1 MQNVCAAIGSIDE
14 PMERGS
20 IDESKQRIDF
30 GDPGVLEPH
39 AHIRQ
44 LELAVGFVG
53 KAYVG
58 HKVPTRAKP
67 TIVYC
72 ALFASLERQIRIWV
86 GADDDAARVFQM
98 EHEEP
103 TDEIAIV
110 S

>member
-14 PMERGS
+14 PP
-20 IDESKQRIDF
+20 QRIDL

-39 AHIRQ
+39 TKIRQ
-44 LELAVGFVG
+44 LELALGFVG

-58 HKVPTRAKP
+58 YKVPSDAKP
-67 TIVYC
+67 IVSC
-72 ALFASLERQIRIWV
+72 AVFASLERQIRIWV
-86 GADDDAARVFQM
+86 CKDDDAARVFQM

-103 TDEIAIV
+103 TDEIVTV